1 MALLSPKKYPI
12 KIFPV
17 HAIES
22 SRNVK
27 IQINSGDSQT
37 KLVTAKDR
45 KDMLIKKCKILYAVL
60 ILSIMQYGI
69 GIVIYTLSV
78 SKPHKKYTINEL
90 TWIPYLIGTSCIHIP
105 LSICICKLE
114 PNVHGLCD
122 YLRFLEDTFTK

>member
-45 KDMLIKKCKILYAVL
+45 KDMLIKKCK
-60 ILSIMQYGI
+60 
-69 GIVIYTLSV
+69 
-78 SKPHKKYTINEL
+78 
-90 TWIPYLIGTSCIHIP
+90 
-105 LSICICKLE
+105 
-114 PNVHGLCD
+114 D
-122 YLRFLEDTFTK
+122 YMV